1 MKMSIGLLDVL
12 LIVLIVLKLCGVIA
26 WSWAV
31 VLTPLWIEIG
41 ILVISIVVIVYA
53 AGKRM

>member
-1 MKMSIGLLDVL
+1 MKMSVGLLEVL

-31 VLTPLWIEIG
+31 VLIPLWIEIG
-41 ILVISIVVIVYA
+41 ILVISIVVVVYSA
-53 AGKRM
+53 RKRM

>member
-12 LIVLIVLKLCGVIA
+12 LIFLIVLKLCGVIA

-31 VLTPLWIEIG
+31 VLIPLWIEIG
-41 ILVISIVVIVYA
+41 ILVISIVVVVYA

>member
-1 MKMSIGLLDVL
+1 MKMSVGLLEVL

-31 VLTPLWIEIG
+31 VLIPLWIE
-41 ILVISIVVIVYA
+41 ILVISIVVVVYA
-53 AGKRM
+53 ARKRM

>member
-1 MKMSIGLLDVL
+1 MSIGLLDVL

-31 VLTPLWIEIG
+31 VLIPLWIEIG
-41 ILVISIVVIVYA
+41 ILVISIVVVVVVYA

>member
-1 MKMSIGLLDVL
+1 MKMSVGLLEVL

-31 VLTPLWIEIG
+31 VLIPLWIEIG
-41 ILVISIVVIVYA
+41 ILVISIVVVVYA
-53 AGKRM
+53 ARKRM

>member
-12 LIVLIVLKLCGVIA
+12 LIVFIVMKLCGVIA

-31 VLTPLWIEIG
+31 VLIPLWIEIG
-41 ILVISIVVIVYA
+41 ILVISIVVVVYA